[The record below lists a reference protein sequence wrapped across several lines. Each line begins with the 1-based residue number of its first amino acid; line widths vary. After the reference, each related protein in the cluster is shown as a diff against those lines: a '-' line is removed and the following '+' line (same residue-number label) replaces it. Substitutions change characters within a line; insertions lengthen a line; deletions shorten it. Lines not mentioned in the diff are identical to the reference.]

1 MKVLLVSQNFFP
13 ENFKSND
20 IAFELVKRG
29 YEVDVLTGIPNY
41 PEGVYSKGYGIFKK
55 RIETIEGVKIYRTF
69 QISRGKNNN
78 IIRLSL
84 NYLSFAFCGSIWS
97 IYLAIFKKYDC
108 VIVHQISPITQALPA
123 IIVKKIQGIRLF
135 TWVLDIWP
143 DSVILGGGVDNKY
156 VLSLIDNIVKFVY
169 DKSDKILISSKQFAE
184 LINLKGQFDE
194 KLVYFPNWC
203 DDMLLMPR
211 IDIPKLPDGF
221 IIMMA
226 GNIGTAQTVDSVLN
240 AALEMKSY
248 KDVKWVFVGDGSKKS
263 FVDNFIVKHEL
274 SNTVFTMGRFPFSA
288 MPSFFYGAGAMLLT
302 LKADFPHLKAVV
314 PARLQ
319 SYMSAARPVLA
330 MVEGGCAE
338 IVNESNCGFA
348 VGADDYLALVDV
360 IQKKVLNDRRKFE
373 LMGLNGRKYFE
384 ENFTIDLC
392 IQRLINIIKE
402 K

>member
-20 IAFELVKRG
+20 IAFELTKRG

-41 PEGVYSKGYGIFKK
+41 PEGVYSEGYGIFKK
-55 RIETIEGVKIYRTF
+55 RIETVNNVKIYRSF

-78 IIRLSL
+78 IFRLSL

-108 VIVHQISPITQALPA
+108 IIVHQTSPITQVLPA
-123 IIVKKIQGIRLF
+123 IVVKKIQGIKLY

-143 DSVILGGGVDNKY
+143 DSVILGGGVNNKY
-156 VLSLIDNIVKFVY
+156 ALSLIDNIVKFVY
-169 DKSDKILISSKQFAE
+169 NKSDKILISSKQFAE
-184 LINLKGQFDE
+184 LINLKGQFAE

-203 DDMLLMPR
+203 DDMLQMRR
-211 IDIPKLPDGF
+211 IEIPQLPGGF

-240 AALEMKSY
+240 AALEMKNY

-263 FVDNFIVKHEL
+263 FVDDFIVKHEL
-274 SNTVFTMGRFPFSA
+274 SDTVLTMGRFPFSA
-288 MPSFFYGAGAMLLT
+288 MPSFFYRADAMLLT
-302 LKADFPHLKAVV
+302 LKADYPHLKAVV

-319 SYMSAARPVLA
+319 SYMSAAKPVLA
-330 MVEGGCAE
+330 MVEGGCE
-338 IVNESNCGFA
+338 EVINESNCGFA
-348 VGADDYLALVDV
+348 VGADDYLALVDT
-360 IQKKVLNDRRKFE
+360 ILNKVLNDRTGFE
-373 LMGLNGRKYFE
+373 LLGMNGRKYFD
-384 ENFTIDLC
+384 ENFTIDHC
-392 IQRLINIIKE
+392 IQRLTNILNNL
-402 K
+402 

>member
-20 IAFELVKRG
+20 IAFELTKIG

-41 PEGVYSKGYGIFKK
+41 PEGVYSEGYGIFKK
-55 RIETIEGVKIYRTF
+55 RIETVNNVKIYRSF

-78 IIRLSL
+78 IFRLSL

-108 VIVHQISPITQALPA
+108 IIVHQTSPITQVLPA
-123 IIVKKIQGIRLF
+123 IVVKKIQGIKLY

-143 DSVILGGGVDNKY
+143 DSVILGGGVNNKY
-156 VLSLIDNIVKFVY
+156 ALSLIDNIVKFVY
-169 DKSDKILISSKQFAE
+169 NKSDKILISSKQFAE
-184 LINLKGQFDE
+184 LINLKGQFAE

-203 DDMLLMPR
+203 DDMLQMRR
-211 IDIPKLPDGF
+211 IEIPQLPDGF

-240 AALEMKSY
+240 AALEMKNH

-263 FVDNFIVKHEL
+263 FVDDFIVKHEL
-274 SNTVFTMGRFPFSA
+274 SDTVLTMGRFPFSA
-288 MPSFFYGAGAMLLT
+288 MPSFFYRADAMLLT
-302 LKADFPHLKAVV
+302 LKADYPHLKAVV

-319 SYMSAARPVLA
+319 SYMSAAKPVLA
-330 MVEGGCAE
+330 MVEGGCE
-338 IVNESNCGFA
+338 EVINESNCGFA
-348 VGADDYLALVDV
+348 VGADDYLALVDT
-360 IQKKVLNDRRKFE
+360 ILNKVLNDRTGFE
-373 LMGLNGRKYFE
+373 LLGMNGRKYFD
-384 ENFTIDLC
+384 ENFTIDHC
-392 IQRLINIIKE
+392 IQRLTNILNNL
-402 K
+402 